1 MPTPIQNRA
10 DALNCKVAIVDD
22 DPRVRKLLSLSLEEL
37 EVEADFF
44 ENSFDLL
51 AKICD
56 QSYILLMVDLMMP
69 QMNGVECCRRVREL
83 GYEGKLLVVSAL
95 IDAELEQAALDAG
108 ADRYFGK
115 SEMFEQLESIIREL
129 GVLN

>member
-1 MPTPIQNRA
+1 MPTPTQNPA
-10 DALNCKVAIVDD
+10 DVQNCKVAIVDD
-22 DPRVRKLLSLSLEEL
+22 DPRVRKMLSLSLEEL

-44 ENSFDLL
+44 EDSFDLL

-56 QSYILLMVDLMMP
+56 RPYILVMVDLMMP

-115 SEMFEQLESIIREL
+115 SEMFEQLESIISEL
-129 GVLN
+129 DILN

>member
-1 MPTPIQNRA
+1 MPAPTQHRA
-10 DALNCKVAIVDD
+10 DVPSCKVAIVDD
-22 DPRVRKLLSLSLEEL
+22 DPRIRKLLKLSLEEF
-37 EVEADFF
+37 EIEADFF

-56 QSYILLMVDLMMP
+56 RSYTLVMVDLMMP

-95 IDAELEQAALDAG
+95 IDAELEQEALDAG
-108 ADRYFGK
+108 ADRYVGK
-115 SEMFEQLESIIREL
+115 SEIFEQLESILREL
-129 GVLN
+129 GVLS